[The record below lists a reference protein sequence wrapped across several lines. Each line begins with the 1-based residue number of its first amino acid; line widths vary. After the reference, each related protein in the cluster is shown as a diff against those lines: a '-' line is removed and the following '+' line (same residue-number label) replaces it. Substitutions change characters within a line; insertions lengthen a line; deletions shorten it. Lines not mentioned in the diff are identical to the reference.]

1 LGFGLSFR
9 AGQDKVWARLRE
21 RERGSGQ
28 RTQNWAEIFAETRGP
43 RQHQAA
49 GLLRCNH
56 DANLFGDQLRG
67 CARQSVVLPTNPQPY
82 ARQPLHDSLAA
93 VGHAAVW
100 QSCACALTN
109 PMGPTLTTRS
119 SGTALQQEPCPLRSS
134 LEACTAAHIFFSRLC
149 LHMFFIKKKKKISY
163 KGTSVRRWKSALRKK
178 EVSYTF
184 FATAAHVC
192 GQDLCLNWRVE

>member
-9 AGQDKVWARLRE
+9 GGQDKVWARLRERE

-134 LEACTAAHIFFSRLC
+134 LEACTAAHIFGQ
-149 LHMFFIKKKKKISY
+149 FFF
-163 KGTSVRRWKSALRKK
+163 
-178 EVSYTF
+178 VSEL
-184 FATAAHVC
+184 A
-192 GQDLCLNWRVE
+192 VE

>member
-1 LGFGLSFR
+1 MDCRRHLICGQAALAHSSNTEGSRAGHQPRPTIPSSSQLGFGLSFR
-9 AGQDKVWARLRE
+9 GGQDKVWARL

-82 ARQPLHDSLAA
+82 ARQRLARFF
-93 VGHAAVW
+93 GCCG
-100 QSCACALTN
+100 SCRRVAKLCLCSN
-109 PMGPTLTTRS
+109 EPY
-119 SGTALQQEPCPLRSS
+119 GTHPHHQIFWNR
-134 LEACTAAHIFFSRLC
+134 TAAGAMS
-149 LHMFFIKKKKKISY
+149 S
-163 KGTSVRRWKSALRKK
+163 SV
-178 EVSYTF
+178 
-184 FATAAHVC
+184 
-192 GQDLCLNWRVE
+192 QP